1 MNAITLKWEGIDL
14 HANRDAWFNATEIA
28 EAHGKRLDNFFAL
41 KRTQD
46 YLMALEKQANNG
58 ETLPVL
64 NPLDS
69 RDLKSLAKR
78 YPAFIKTRR
87 GKYGGTW
94 LHPDLMVCFARWI
107 SIEFEV
113 WCDQTIKRLLTERP
127 AWQAA
132 RAESKIGAQVMAE
145 ILQTTRA
152 AAGKETKAYH
162 YSNEAL
168 LCNEALTGR
177 RWPSFGAASMSHR
190 NLPSSLLR
198 AGNPGSSRMLL
209 LEWMNSCGPAT
220 RGSWLSLPGCPR
232 RGGTGLST
240 VFPLTARIRG

>member
-78 YPAFIKTRR
+78 HPTFIKTRR

-113 WCDQTIKRLLTERP
+113 WCDRTIRRLLTERP
-127 AWQAA
+127 AWQTARLENKDAA
-132 RAESKIGAQVMAE
+132 KLMEEALK
-145 ILQTTRA
+145 TTRA
-152 AAGKETKAYH
+152 AQGKETKAHH
-162 YSNEAL
+162 YMAEHK
-168 LCNEALTGR
+168 LCNAILQGRFTGLNR
-177 RWPSFGAASMSHR
+177 DA
-190 NLPSSLLR
+190 
-198 AGNPGSSRMLL
+198 LL
-209 LEWMNSCGPAT
+209 LEEQ
-220 RGSWLSLPGCPR
+220 RQ
-232 RGGTGLST
+232 
-240 VFPLTARIRG
+240 LTSILTTNAVLIASGKPYTERKARLQDMAASIRLRHTEALQ